1 MTWIAEHWDD
11 VVTILTGLCALALV
25 IVKLT
30 PSKRDDKI
38 AADIVGGIAGLLRVK
53 LPVGALPE
61 ETPPACPACGHTP
74 PVAEVVDED
83 DTVDLTPTDRPSKEA

>member
-1 MTWIAEHWDD
+1 MTWLMEHWDD
-11 VVTILTGLCALALV
+11 LVTIITGLCALVLLV
-25 IVKLT
+25 VKLT

-74 PVAEVVDED
+74 PVAEVVGEDE
-83 DTVDLTPTDRPSKEA
+83 DLTPTDRPSPP